1 MPTAAASPSVD
12 FNAANTQ
19 QRKLVRIT
27 LLKLFP
33 RQAGLEMFLEDE
45 LDFVLEQEIDPGNY
59 KERVFELVKL
69 LAARGKLTPLLH
81 KLQASEDHKD
91 APALRDLLLAWTT
104 LEEPREQPAAK
115 GEGLARILDMESSQ
129 MSGANW
135 ISGIA
140 ALRRRVCLL
149 DAGVMRATGTL
160 IAPGIVLTCA
170 HVVPENLQ
178 GMRAT
183 FDYGVDAK
191 ETRVKRVQ
199 LRTKGEWNSGLDY
212 AVLELG
218 KRIGEETLPDGT
230 VRGWF
235 DLSERR
241 TRLATGEE
249 VLLLH
254 HSGGKGL
261 QISTGNV
268 VASPSIQGRMAH
280 DCSSTAGS
288 SGSPVVDRMLRLV
301 GLHEASDGK
310 ASWAVRADA
319 IAAELEQRGVKF
331 TSPPAR
337 GQS

>member
-1 MPTAAASPSVD
+1 MSSAAASLSPD
-12 FNAANTQ
+12 FNAANSQ
-19 QRKLVRIT
+19 QRKLLRIT

-33 RQAGLEMFLEDE
+33 RQAGLEMFLEED
-45 LDFVLEQEIDPGNY
+45 LNFVLEEEIEPGNY

-69 LAARGKLTPLLH
+69 LAARGKLTALLQ
-81 KLQASEDHKD
+81 KLQASEDNKD

-104 LEEPREQPAAK
+104 MEEPREQPAAK
-115 GEGLARILDMESSQ
+115 RDGLARILDMESSK

-135 ISGIA
+135 IAGMA

-149 DAGVMRATGTL
+149 DTGQMRATGTL
-160 IAPGIVLTCA
+160 IAPGNVLTCA
-170 HVVPENLQ
+170 HVVPKSV
-178 GMRAT
+178 GSMKAI
-183 FDYGVDAK
+183 FDYGVGAK
-191 ETRVKRVQ
+191 EVRVKRVL
-199 LRTKGEWNSGLDY
+199 LRTEGEWNAGLDY
-212 AVLELG
+212 ALLELASSV
-218 KRIGEETLPDGT
+218 GEQTLADGT

-241 TRLATGEE
+241 TRLATAEE

-261 QISTGNV
+261 HISTGTV
-268 VASPSIQGRMAH
+268 VEAPHLPGRIAH
-280 DCSSTAGS
+280 DCNSTAGS

-301 GLHEASDGK
+301 GLHEASDGTTN
-310 ASWAVRADA
+310 WAVRADA

-337 GQS
+337 GQ